1 MPRADTS
8 NDDRRGPASTRSIAQ
23 GPYGRPRDASARQV
37 APARLDGLDFPLHC
51 DGSHAPKNSSS
62 STTYPTPLKQDG
74 IDRPDLRRGLRIGC
88 RNLLKRLRPSNQ
100 PSRAFRASQIA
111 TSTETLTRVDPI
123 PIRHRPPVLHHRATP
138 PQQIAGDPIYHART
152 PLGSQYKIPVTHVHD
167 GDLSNIA
174 TSRIPNPTATS
185 PKNLEHAPPSPVSY
199 HPVAFPPTR
208 SDTAPESQD
217 RQVCC
222 TFYVLYSLI
231 SLRLY
236 PQNLMDHLRAT
247 GFDVAAAHFQGKL
260 RVPTNVLDAHSAS
273 LANRIPLSPT
283 PQGQTST
290 RTPPKPFVSR
300 SKPRTSDGNPAV
312 FAGTS
317 TFKSRP
323 SSKLSIATPSL
334 SSFSDQAPSSSGS
347 IIDLMDSIAGRWIY
361 TLAGGVFDHTSN
373 STIWI

>member
-1 MPRADTS
+1 M
-8 NDDRRGPASTRSIAQ
+8 
-23 GPYGRPRDASARQV
+23 
-37 APARLDGLDFPLHC
+37 
-51 DGSHAPKNSSS
+51 
-62 STTYPTPLKQDG
+62 
-74 IDRPDLRRGLRIGC
+74 
-88 RNLLKRLRPSNQ
+88 
-100 PSRAFRASQIA
+100 
-111 TSTETLTRVDPI
+111 
-123 PIRHRPPVLHHRATP
+123 
-138 PQQIAGDPIYHART
+138 
-152 PLGSQYKIPVTHVHD
+152 
-167 GDLSNIA
+167 
-174 TSRIPNPTATS
+174 
-185 PKNLEHAPPSPVSY
+185 
-199 HPVAFPPTR
+199 
-208 SDTAPESQD
+208 
-217 RQVCC
+217 CC
-222 TFYVLYSLI
+222 TLYVLYSLI

-273 LANRIPLSPT
+273 LANRVPLPPT
-283 PQGQTST
+283 PQGQAST